1 LLIIFTKYGV
11 LTVNIGLAILG
22 MVIPIS
28 MIVFWSKVVKILGKR
43 FENKSHGTILN
54 ENAIYNLVNWIY
66 HHRSK
71 FNILMIS
78 IVTIIEFLALIPF

>member
-1 LLIIFTKYGV
+1 M
-11 LTVNIGLAILG
+11 A
-22 MVIPIS
+22 IPIGTV
-28 MIVFWSKVVKILGKR
+28 IFWSKVVKMLGNR

-54 ENAIYNLVNWIY
+54 ENIVYNIVKWLY